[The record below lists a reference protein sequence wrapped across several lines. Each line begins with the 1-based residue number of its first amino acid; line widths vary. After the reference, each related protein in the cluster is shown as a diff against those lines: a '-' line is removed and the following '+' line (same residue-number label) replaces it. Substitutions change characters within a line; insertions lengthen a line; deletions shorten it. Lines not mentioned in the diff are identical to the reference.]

1 MKREPP
7 FYGGARVASRRV
19 GFFYFPPPLSPIFPP
34 SLVRLHRAF
43 HVLPGEIY
51 SIRRFKL
58 ILILILGPDGARSK
72 LSSISQLRLRLV
84 AEVRDRGRDSLRWKL
99 KLLDGPQFFH
109 ACILPLSIE
118 GYTTNR
124 G

>member
-1 MKREPP
+1 MAELVSR
-7 FYGGARVASRRV
+7 RVASV
-19 GFFYFPPPLSPIFPP
+19 FFIFHPLCPPFPP